1 MPTVGTKPALQSRA
15 LALYFA
21 FRIWYFDCQLT
32 CMHEKQEFEL
42 VAQSR
47 CGDMS
52 AMTELFRRY
61 YPSSLRTARRILR
74 SHEDSLDAVQTAY
87 LSAYKHFSSFRDDAS
102 FKTWITRIVINE
114 CLVYFRKPERRLRWV
129 WLDDVESDGPPFVL
143 PGDMPS
149 PEDVASSRETAARLA
164 QAMRKLR
171 PHMRQVVHLITVSG
185 LSMTDAADALGISVP
200 ATKTRLFRARA
211 QMQAHL
217 KGIHTGQRHA
227 HSPT

>member
-1 MPTVGTKPALQSRA
+1 
-15 LALYFA
+15 
-21 FRIWYFDCQLT
+21 
-32 CMHEKQEFEL
+32 MHEKPEVEL
-42 VAQSR
+42 IAQSR
-47 CGDMS
+47 CGDRS
-52 AMTELFRRY
+52 AMTELFGRY
-61 YPSSLRTARRILR
+61 YPSSVRIAHRILR

-102 FKTWITRIVINE
+102 FKTWITRIVINQ

-129 WLDDVESDGPPFVL
+129 WLDDVDPDGRPFAL

-149 PEDVASSRETAARLA
+149 PEDIASSRETAERLA
-164 QAMRKLR
+164 HAMRTLR

-200 ATKTRLFRARA
+200 AAKTRLFRARA

-217 KGIHTGQRHA
+217 QGIRTGQRHESKLA
-227 HSPT
+227 SQIQ